1 MKLFVT
7 TSWNCECQQIRP
19 PPRTP
24 RREHTHTHTHTHTHP
39 STVCPPLKNTYKRTH
54 TSQFAELGG
63 VVDLI
68 NDGHQVRA
76 IRNHLVTC
84 AA

>member
-1 MKLFVT
+1 MFEIVRHHILELRVPT
-7 TSWNCECQQIRP
+7 DTSAP
-19 PPRTP
+19 S
-24 RREHTHTHTHTHTHP
+24 HTAPGTHTHP